1 MPRQI
6 AIVGL
11 SQSTHEDAPWGDDDW
26 ELWGLPWDSMWE
38 LIDVHFEMH
47 PLELLKEPEAYRPP
61 GYIDRLNS
69 LSTLYMQNGWEIPNA
84 MSYPLA
90 EVINTLGVDYFNSS
104 ISYML
109 GLAIHRIKSY
119 RYNDKA
125 FIARDTPLYESKI
138 GLWGVDMANITA
150 THPDDPSFKTEFEY
164 QRPNMEYLIGYARG
178 LGIEVYIPEKS
189 PLCKFQGEGI
199 PLGTMYPTYPKRYG
213 FLT

>member
-1 MPRQI
+1 MSRQI

-11 SQSTHEDAPWGDDDW
+11 STSTHEDAPWGDDAW
-26 ELWGLPWDSMWE
+26 EILGLPWDSMWE

-47 PLELLKEPEAYRPP
+47 PLELLKEPKAYRPD
-61 GYIDRLNS
+61 GYFDRLRS
-69 LSTLYMQNGWEIPNA
+69 LKNLYMQQEYDEIPNA
-84 MSYPLA
+84 KAYPLA
-90 EVINTLGVDYFNSS
+90 RVKDKCSDYFNSS
-104 ISYML
+104 ISYL
-109 GLAIHRIKSY
+109 LAYAIWKE
-119 RYNDKA
+119 A
-125 FIARDTPLYESKI
+125 SKI
-138 GLWGVDMANITA
+138 GIWGVDMANITA

>member
-11 SQSTHEDAPWGDDDW
+11 STSTHEDAPWGDDEW
-26 ELWGLPWDSMWE
+26 EILGLPWDSMWE

-47 PLELLKEPEAYRPP
+47 PLELLKEPKAYRPD
-61 GYIDRLNS
+61 GYFDRLRS
-69 LSTLYMQNGWEIPNA
+69 LKNLYMQQEYDEIPNA
-84 MSYPLA
+84 KAYPLA
-90 EVINTLGVDYFNSS
+90 RVKDKCSDYFNSS
-104 ISYML
+104 ISYL
-109 GLAIHRIKSY
+109 LAYAIWKE
-119 RYNDKA
+119 A
-125 FIARDTPLYESKI
+125 SKI
-138 GLWGVDMANITA
+138 GIWGVDMANITA